1 MFQVNRVFHLTHLV
15 EDHDAIL
22 EWYHDVFGAQTYWE
36 RSTGP
41 GNVTISLLNIGDLM
55 VSPMTV
61 TEGGAPA
68 PAKFRERFGE
78 HLHSIAWHIEDATDL
93 VEHLTGMGL
102 TLKDE
107 FGRPLDGIN
116 HEIWTSVKESP
127 CLIEMC
133 GLHMDTLHKDD
144 PRFDHPDWVT
154 RWRDERP
161 LGIERTAC
169 ITVVSNDRP
178 AGARFFTDAL
188 HGKVLHEGPT
198 PWGTTSTFV
207 QVGDFTT
214 VEVAEPTEAS
224 SRAAADLAKN
234 GRVVHAMTFQVKDL
248 GATRDHLTAKGLR
261 LEEPAAGHLA
271 IDPVD
276 AHGLV
281 VRFTDRAIG
290 AW

>member
-15 EDHDAIL
+15 EDHDATL
-22 EWYHDVFGAQTYWE
+22 RWYADVFGAQTYWE
-36 RSTGP
+36 KSTGP
-41 GNVTISLLNIGDLM
+41 GNVTISLLHIGDLT

-78 HLHSIAWHIEDATDL
+78 HLHSIAWHIEDAADL
-93 VEHLTGMGL
+93 VEHLTGQGY

-107 FGRPLDGIN
+107 FGRPLDGID
-116 HEIWTSVKESP
+116 HEIWTSVKETP

-133 GLHMDTLHKDD
+133 GLHMASLHKDD
-144 PRFDHPDWVT
+144 PRFDDPTWVD
-154 RWRDERP
+154 RWADERP

-169 ITVVSNDRP
+169 ITVTSNDRA
-178 AGARFFTDAL
+178 AGTAFFTDGL
-188 HGKVLHEGPT
+188 KGKVLHEGPT
-198 PWGTTSTFV
+198 PWGTASTFV

-214 VEVAEPTEAS
+214 VELAEPTDPAG
-224 SRAAADLAKN
+224 RAAADLDRN
-234 GRVVHAMTFQVKDL
+234 GPMVHAMTFQVRDL
-248 GATRDHLTAKGLR
+248 EAARSHLSARGLR
-261 LEEPAAGHLA
+261 LESPAEGHLA
-271 IDPVD
+271 IDPAD

-281 VRFTDRAIG
+281 VRFTDRPVG